1 LLKPSPWFTIKTHIP
16 DPLTKVFLNICT
28 EPSIPPPPQLSD
40 EELGRI
46 SRTEDV
52 SGLENYYIPVIL
64 GDVRQDTDKSGK
76 PCHVADCVVHPL
88 VRTAAERIPEYRTLL
103 IAIVLDQADA
113 NYRWNLSR
121 EISIPNMKSK
131 GKPKEWTAN
140 LPIPQAQTS
149 PALTEMV
156 EVPVYKQDILTI
168 SDERLLN
175 ISISVPKLVSR

>member
-1 LLKPSPWFTIKTHIP
+1 
-16 DPLTKVFLNICT
+16 
-28 EPSIPPPPQLSD
+28 
-40 EELGRI
+40 
-46 SRTEDV
+46 
-52 SGLENYYIPVIL
+52 
-64 GDVRQDTDKSGK
+64 
-76 PCHVADCVVHPL
+76 
-88 VRTAAERIPEYRTLL
+88 
-103 IAIVLDQADA
+103 
-113 NYRWNLSR
+113 
-121 EISIPNMKSK
+121 MKSK